1 MSILA
6 ESAIY
11 LAAAV
16 IAVPLFSRLGFGSV
30 LGYLAAGAA
39 IGPWGL
45 RLVGDVDG
53 ILHFSEFGVVLL
65 LFVIGLEL
73 QPARLWTMRHG
84 VFGLGGIQ
92 VATTAAVIAGAGIV
106 AGLDW
111 RTALTIG
118 LGLSLSSTAF
128 ALQMLAEK
136 RQLTARHGRTAFS
149 ILLFQDLA
157 AIPMIALVPLLAGG
171 GAVGGRTQLDS
182 ILTVVLAVG
191 GVVLGGR
198 FLLQHLFRVMARTG
212 VREIF
217 TASALL
223 VVIGVSLLMQ
233 AVGLSM
239 ALGAFLAGVLL
250 AESEFRHELEADIE
264 PFKGLLLGLFFI
276 AVGMSVNF
284 GVLLTEPSLVAAL
297 VVGLTACKFAILFG
311 TGIASGHDRRSS
323 LYLAAAISQ
332 GGEFAFVIF
341 GIAVGAGVFQAD
353 LSQLLILVVTLSMAA
368 TPFLFLAVDG
378 ALRRKTAAPGAATV
392 PPPVIEERRVVI
404 AGFGRFGQIVGRL
417 LRVKKIPFTAL
428 ESDAAHVGFVAKYG
442 NKIFYGDASRLDL
455 LTAAH
460 VEQASVFVLALD
472 DVETSLRTAETV
484 RRHFPHVRVV
494 ARARNREHAYRLMDL
509 GIADIY
515 RETFASSLEAARD
528 TLTLLG
534 LSALDAERASNTFRA
549 HDEKRLA
556 DQHAIYRDDA
566 RMVAQ
571 ARAWQKELE
580 EIFEKENET
589 SPTDPAGGRAERS
602 RD

>member
-1 MSILA
+1 MSLLA

-16 IAVPLFSRLGFGSV
+16 IAVPLFSRFGFGSV

-92 VATTAAVIAGAGIV
+92 VTATAAIIAVLGITV
-106 AGLDW
+106 GLDW
-111 RTALTIG
+111 RLALTIG

-136 RQLTARHGRTAFS
+136 RQLTTRHGRTAFS

-182 ILTVVLAVG
+182 ILTVVLTVG

-198 FLLQHLFRVMARTG
+198 FLLPHLFRVMARTG

-223 VVIGVSLLMQ
+223 VVIAMALLMQ

-284 GVLLTEPSLVAAL
+284 GVLLTKPGIVIAL
-297 VVGLTACKFAILFG
+297 VGGLTACKFAILFG
-311 TGIASGHDRRSS
+311 TGIASGHDRRSA

-341 GIAVGAGVFQAD
+341 GIAVGAGVLQAD
-353 LSQLLILVVTLSMAA
+353 MSQLLILVVTLSMAV
-368 TPFLFLAVDG
+368 TPFLFIAVDG
-378 ALRRKTAAPGAATV
+378 ALRRKTAPDAATA
-392 PPPVIEERRVVI
+392 PPPAIEERRVVI

-417 LRVKKIPFTAL
+417 LRAKKIPFTAL
-428 ESDAAHVGFVAKYG
+428 ESDAAQVGFVAKYG

-455 LTAAH
+455 LMAAH

-484 RRHFPHVRVV
+484 RRHFPGVRVV

-509 GIADIY
+509 GITDIY

-534 LSALDAERASNTFRA
+534 LSALDAERAANTFRT
-549 HDEKRLA
+549 HDEKRLV
-556 DQHAIYRDDA
+556 DQHAIYRDDE
-566 RMVAQ
+566 RMMVH

-580 EIFEKENET
+580 EIFEKENEP
-589 SPTDPAGGRAERS
+589 SPAEPSESRAERS

>member
-92 VATTAAVIAGAGIV
+92 VAATAAVIAGVGGL

-136 RQLTARHGRTAFS
+136 RQLTTRHGRTAFS

-198 FLLQHLFRVMARTG
+198 FLLPHLFRVMARTG

-223 VVIGVSLLMQ
+223 VVIAMALLMQ

-284 GVLLTEPSLVAAL
+284 GVLLTKPGLVLAL

-311 TGIASGHDRRSS
+311 TGIASGHDRRSA

-341 GIAVGAGVFQAD
+341 GIAVGAGVLQAD
-353 LSQLLILVVTLSMAA
+353 MSQLLILVVTLSMAV
-368 TPFLFLAVDG
+368 TPFLFIAVDG
-378 ALRRKTAAPGAATV
+378 ALRRKAVAPDAATA
-392 PPPVIEERRVVI
+392 PPPAIEERRVVI

-417 LRVKKIPFTAL
+417 LRAKKIPFTAL

-484 RRHFPHVRVV
+484 RRHFPGVRVV

-509 GIADIY
+509 GITDIY

-528 TLTLLG
+528 TLTFLG
-534 LSALDAERASNTFRA
+534 LSALDAERAANTFRA
-549 HDEKRLA
+549 HDERRLI
-556 DQHAIYRDDA
+556 DQHAIYRDDE
-566 RMVAQ
+566 RMMAQ
-571 ARAWQKELE
+571 AKAWQKELE
-580 EIFEKENET
+580 EIFEKENEP
-589 SPTDPAGGRAERS
+589 SPAELAENRAERS